1 MFYDLPMR
9 QPMSTLIDSAFPGAL
24 AHFSAQPAF
33 PQPAGAKKAEYAE
46 YLRVNVS
53 TNCDEQ

>member
-1 MFYDLPMR
+1 
-9 QPMSTLIDSAFPGAL
+9 MSTLIDSAFPGAP